1 MTTGVLRASAER
13 RYKAGL
19 GLAHIAFSDPLNVVA
34 FGLLALIVLMAI
46 FGPYVVP
53 YDPLRSSALEA
64 LLPPSTAHWFGT
76 DDLGRDV
83 FSRVV
88 VAARLD
94 MLISVSAVALS
105 LVAGSAIGLLAGFY
119 GGWFDRISG
128 RVIDTIMAFPLF
140 VLAMGIVAAAGNTV
154 ANVVYA
160 TAIIN
165 LPFYARLVRAET
177 LTRRDAGFV
186 QAARLCGNPDWRIL
200 IFHIFPNVLPPLMI
214 TVSLNMGWSIMNAA
228 GLSFIGL
235 GVQPPTAE
243 WGILVAQGANYIVSG
258 EWWIALFPGAMLMLA
273 VFTFNLLGDY
283 CVTWSTR
290 FAGFETV
297 SRRRSRPMTPA
308 SLAGPA
314 WHSRRRRSS
323 ARCRGSRCNGRSPR
337 RSPREFPPRSARNCA
352 ATNPAPP
359 RASRG
364 CRSRIAGHGS
374 HGRPAAR
381 SKARR
386 RVRYPRWSRFPHR
399 RPARQKSCTSA
410 PLRR

>member
-273 VFTFNLLGDY
+273 VFTFNLLGD
-283 CVTWSTR
+283 VLR
-290 FAGFETV
+290 DLV
-297 SRRRSRPMTPA
+297 D
-308 SLAGPA
+308 
-314 WHSRRRRSS
+314 
-323 ARCRGSRCNGRSPR
+323 
-337 RSPREFPPRSARNCA
+337 
-352 ATNPAPP
+352 
-359 RASRG
+359 
-364 CRSRIAGHGS
+364 
-374 HGRPAAR
+374 
-381 SKARR
+381 
-386 RVRYPRWSRFPHR
+386 
-399 RPARQKSCTSA
+399 
-410 PLRR
+410 PLRRV